1 MPGAS
6 KNPAGQVKNRICL
19 PDRASEKR
27 ERNRLSENQQSK
39 YAKFDDVLLDF
50 VKVAKFD
57 DVLRGLYRLVHLL
70 RSPNQ

>member
-1 MPGAS
+1 M
-6 KNPAGQVKNRICL
+6 KK
-19 PDRASEKR
+19 
-27 ERNRLSENQQSK
+27 ENEIVYPKINKQSK